1 MGDDLTLEKRKG
13 WKSKMVRYLI
23 YTLIILYII
32 WPLSIMIEE
41 SFRIDLSPFFAGRG
55 VTFAGGIPF
64 YSGGFNPS
72 LINYWEAFT
81 LEAFPRLVLN
91 SAIIA
96 VASVG
101 TSLLIG
107 TPAAYVLARHKF
119 RGKGLLEFLVLSLRT
134 ISPFA
139 VIIPFYVIYGRTG
152 LWDTYLGMMLV
163 YWVINLPVIV
173 WMMKGFL
180 SDIPKDIWEAA
191 VLHGASEFTI
201 LRKVALPLV
210 VPGLIATAVFAFVLT
225 WNEFLYASI
234 LTGPVTKTVTKGI
247 WFGMSEAAETFKVV
261 EWDDINT
268 AGTLAF
274 IPAITMIIL
283 IRKYLV
289 RGFTMGSSN

>member
-1 MGDDLTLEKRKG
+1 MEKRNE
-13 WKSKMVRYLI
+13 WMPRILRYLA
-23 YTLIILYII
+23 YTLIGLYIM
-32 WPLSIMIEE
+32 WPISIMIEE
-41 SFRIDLSPFFAGRG
+41 SFRIDLSPLFAGRG

-72 LINYWEAFT
+72 LINYWEAFAFQ
-81 LEAFPRLVLN
+81 AFPRLVFN
-91 SAIIA
+91 SSVIA

-101 TSLLIG
+101 TCLLIG
-107 TPAAYVLARHKF
+107 TPAAYVLARYRFK
-119 RGKGLLEFLVLSLRT
+119 GKSVIEFLVLSLRT

-139 VIIPFYVIYGRTG
+139 VLIPFYVVYNQIG
-152 LWDTYLGMMLV
+152 LWDTYLGMTLV
-163 YWVINLPVIV
+163 YWVINLPVV
-173 WMMKGFL
+173 MWMMKGFF

-191 VLHGASEFTI
+191 VLHGASDFTI
-201 LRKVALPLV
+201 LRRVALPLV
-210 VPGLIATAVFAFVLT
+210 IPGLIATAVFAFVLT

-274 IPAITMIIL
+274 IPAITMIIF

-289 RGFTMGSSN
+289 RGFTMGSSR

>member
-1 MGDDLTLEKRKG
+1 
-13 WKSKMVRYLI
+13 
-23 YTLIILYII
+23 
-32 WPLSIMIEE
+32 
-41 SFRIDLSPFFAGRG
+41 
-55 VTFAGGIPF
+55 
-64 YSGGFNPS
+64 
-72 LINYWEAFT
+72 
-81 LEAFPRLVLN
+81 
-91 SAIIA
+91 
-96 VASVG
+96 
-101 TSLLIG
+101 
-107 TPAAYVLARHKF
+107 
-119 RGKGLLEFLVLSLRT
+119 
-134 ISPFA
+134 
-139 VIIPFYVIYGRTG
+139 
-152 LWDTYLGMMLV
+152 
-163 YWVINLPVIV
+163 
-173 WMMKGFL
+173 
-180 SDIPKDIWEAA
+180 
-191 VLHGASEFTI
+191 LHGASEFTI